1 MEELLRMRRGKEFQV
16 VGAAST
22 AKLREQKH
30 VQTRGPANKLQSD
43 ERSRRDG
50 T

>member
-1 MEELLRMRRGKEFQV
+1 MEELLRMRRGREFQV
-16 VGAAST
+16 MGAAT

-30 VQTRGPANKLQSD
+30 VRTSGTANKLQSD